1 MLDPDLDLVP
11 RTTFTLTV
19 DMSTE
24 QPRER
29 LLIGEVARLLGITP
43 KAVRHY
49 EKLRLLDKPERSE
62 SGYRLYTA
70 DELLRL
76 HQIKKLQ
83 SLGLSLER
91 IKGVLGEDNPGVKLG
106 SVLEAL
112 LGEVERQIGDLERRR
127 SQLQDLLAEND
138 FAKEDEVPYA
148 LELARRHLGER
159 WSNVAP
165 ELLEQVKK
173 LWSTLDSFQWPQGY
187 EKFQEAIV
195 LYVANHP
202 AEYEEL
208 LALEERLAALAH
220 LPEDSPEVEQLAEDY
235 AAYFEKSLFLEEVS
249 KQTAWGETPMGNML
263 SGIVL
268 STMAPAQERCMELL
282 QERIP
287 KGTKGEAER

>member
-1 MLDPDLDLVP
+1 MPSSVLDLVLG
-11 RTTFTLTV
+11 TTITLPV
-19 DMSTE
+19 DMGDG

-70 DELLRL
+70 DDLLRL

-91 IKGVLGEDNPGVKLG
+91 IKGVLGEGHSGIKLG
-106 SVLEAL
+106 SVLETL

-127 SQLQDLLAEND
+127 ARLQELLTEND

-148 LELARRHLGER
+148 LELVRRHLGER

-187 EKFQEAIV
+187 EEFQEAIV

-202 AEYEEL
+202 VEYEEL
-208 LALEERLAALAH
+208 LALEERLAALAY
-220 LPEDSPEVEQLAEDY
+220 LPEDSPKVEQLAEDY
-235 AAYFEKSLFLEEVS
+235 AAYFGKSLFLEDVS
-249 KQTAWGETPMGNML
+249 KQTDWSEGPMGSTL
-263 SGIVL
+263 SGVVL
-268 STMAPAQERCMELL
+268 STMSPAQKRCMGLL
-282 QERIP
+282 QERISEIP
-287 KGTKGEAER
+287 EGEAKR